1 MKMKLAENGILFETL
16 QNISAKFGNDRQ
28 FAVVALPK
36 SSNKSQPRIT
46 RYRRIQAQILWFF
59 QD

>member
-16 QNISAKFGNDRQ
+16 QNISAKFENNRQ

-46 RYRRIQAQILWFF
+46 RYRRIQAQIL
-59 QD
+59 